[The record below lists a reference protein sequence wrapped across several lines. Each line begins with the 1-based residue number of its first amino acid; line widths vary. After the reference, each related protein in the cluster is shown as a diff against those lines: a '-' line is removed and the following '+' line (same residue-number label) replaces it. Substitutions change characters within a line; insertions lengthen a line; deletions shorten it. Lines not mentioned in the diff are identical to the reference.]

1 MNAFNNQQMRS
12 QIDMYLDR
20 ALPSQDEQNLI
31 SKVSHDP
38 QLNQMLE
45 EEKSFR
51 NFIKDN
57 VKRSNVS
64 PELIR
69 TIKERINTI

>member
-64 PELIR
+64 PELIQ